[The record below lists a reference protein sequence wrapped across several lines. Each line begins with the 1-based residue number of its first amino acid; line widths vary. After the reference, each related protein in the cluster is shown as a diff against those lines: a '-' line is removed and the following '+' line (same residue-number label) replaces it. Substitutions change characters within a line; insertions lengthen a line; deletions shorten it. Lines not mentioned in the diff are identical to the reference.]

1 MKKENAR
8 WVLAVIK
15 AKVVAVADLR
25 LVVSGV
31 VALSSI
37 TLYSMLKLLTHTPD
51 WMKMEERRWNLME
64 TVGVGYLVLAV
75 Y

>member
-37 TLYSMLKLLTHTPD
+37 TLYSMLKLLTITPD
-51 WMKMEERRWNLME
+51 WKKMDWM
-64 TVGVGYLVLAV
+64 VQQH
-75 Y
+75 